1 MCKHPSE
8 SNNIDYDKITAD
20 AIQDHNDALEH
31 FERVTKNLEA
41 LNSNRDLFSE
51 NIVTP
56 AGDIIIPQLFPTAAD
71 KIQLLELADKYFA
84 TANETEKNLRTI
96 TRIHQ
101 STLGHNAALALT
113 TEVHRLLHSEGE
125 IGDLLRDLDNKELLK
140 IMVVPKPNKG
150 EHTISF
156 SPDWK
161 TKKDDEKRA
170 LLKQASEKLRAKMS
184 AYPQDTLKAMVTYAF
199 KDQTD
204 ESVWHWDSFYLLYTN
219 KFSSIED
226 AKIYRNMQ
234 SFASIIAGLDNSI
247 SEYKKAENALYAII
261 NSAIETYKSAQKS
274 TQE

>member
-20 AIQDHNDALEH
+20 AIQNHNDVLKD
-31 FERVTKNLEA
+31 FEFITENLEA
-41 LNSNRDLFSE
+41 LDSNRDLFSE

-101 STLGHNAALALT
+101 STLGRNAALALT

-140 IMVVPKPNKG
+140 VMVVPKPNKG

-234 SFASIIAGLDNSI
+234 SFASIIAELDNSI
-247 SEYKKAENALYAII
+247 SEYKKAENPLYDII
-261 NSAIETYKSAQKS
+261 NSAVKKYKSAQKS

>member
-1 MCKHPSE
+1 
-8 SNNIDYDKITAD
+8 
-20 AIQDHNDALEH
+20 
-31 FERVTKNLEA
+31 
-41 LNSNRDLFSE
+41 
-51 NIVTP
+51 
-56 AGDIIIPQLFPTAAD
+56 
-71 KIQLLELADKYFA
+71 
-84 TANETEKNLRTI
+84 
-96 TRIHQ
+96 
-101 STLGHNAALALT
+101 
-113 TEVHRLLHSEGE
+113 
-125 IGDLLRDLDNKELLK
+125 
-140 IMVVPKPNKG
+140 MVVPKPNKG

-234 SFASIIAGLDNSI
+234 SFASIIAGLNNSI

-274 TQE
+274 TQK

>member
-1 MCKHPSE
+1 MCEHLSK
-8 SNNIDYDKITAD
+8 SNNIDYNKIAAD
-20 AIQDHNDALEH
+20 AIQNHNDVLKD
-31 FERVTKNLEA
+31 FKFITKNLEA
-41 LNSNRDLFSE
+41 LDSNRRWFND
-51 NIVTP
+51 NIATP

-71 KIQLLELADKYFA
+71 KIQLLGLADKYFA

-101 STLGHNAALALT
+101 STLGRNAALALT
-113 TEVHRLLHSEGE
+113 TEVHHLLHSEGE
-125 IGDLLRDLDNKELLK
+125 VGNLLRDLDRKGLLK
-140 IMVVPKPNKG
+140 VMVVPKPNKG

-156 SPDWK
+156 SPDWE
-161 TKKDDEKRA
+161 TKKDDNKRT

-204 ESVWHWDSFYLLYTN
+204 ESVWHWNSFYLLYTN

-261 NSAIETYKSAQKS
+261 NSAIETYKSAQKP
-274 TQE
+274 TQK